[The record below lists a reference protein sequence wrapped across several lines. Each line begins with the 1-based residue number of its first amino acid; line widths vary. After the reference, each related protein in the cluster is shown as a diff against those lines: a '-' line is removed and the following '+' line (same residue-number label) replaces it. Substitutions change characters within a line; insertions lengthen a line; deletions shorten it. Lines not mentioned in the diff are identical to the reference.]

1 MKDPFVD
8 EIRKYRMEHTKQ
20 FGSDLHRIC
29 DNLRN
34 LDRTLEDRLV
44 TLKPRK
50 IKRPK
55 HFRHAISN
63 RTNANIPL

>member
-29 DNLRN
+29 DSLRN
-34 LDRTLEDRLV
+34 LDSTLADRLV
-44 TLKPRK
+44 RLKPRE
-50 IKRPK
+50 IKRSCDSPK
-55 HFRHAISN
+55 LTS
-63 RTNANIPL
+63 